1 MTLHPAHARNE
12 SPRPLDNRQEASG
25 ELAKALEIIDAQDNG
40 DDLLIEVLARRS
52 PALAPALDAVVNA
65 QRSLNAL
72 RPALASLPVAATPEL
87 AQGAMATENAWRS
100 MEQEFGLLS
109 AQEASRSLGSRA
121 KGRSTLAHDRREN
134 GQLLG
139 VRRGN
144 AVLYPGFQFDQNG
157 DVHHVIPALLR
168 LARQARRSDED
179 LAQWI
184 CLPSGYLDGDRP
196 VDRLQDTD
204 AVLAAAQGHFGAEW

>member
-1 MTLHPAHARNE
+1 MTVHSAPDREALVQLIE
-12 SPRPLDNRQEASG
+12 SSLDEDGVN
-25 ELAKALEIIDAQDNG
+25 
-40 DDLLIEVLARRS
+40 LLLEVLARR
-52 PALAPALDAVVNA
+52 AHAAAPALEAVVNA
-65 QRSLNAL
+65 QLSLEAL
-72 RPALASLPVAATPEL
+72 RPALASLPSAATPEL
-87 AQGAMATENAWRS
+87 AQGAVATENAWRR

-109 AQEASRSLGSRA
+109 AQEASRTLGSRA

-144 AVLYPGFQFDQNG
+144 AVLYPGFQFDRNG
-157 DVHHVIPALLR
+157 EVHTVIPALIDV
-168 LARQARRSDED
+168 ARQARRSDED

-196 VDRLQDTD
+196 VDRLQEPD
-204 AVLAAAQGHFGAEW
+204 AVLTAAQGHFGVQW

>member
-1 MTLHPAHARNE
+1 MTLHPPHARNQ
-12 SPRPLDNRQEASG
+12 SHNRPDDRQDALD
-25 ELAKALEIIDAQDNG
+25 KALQLIGQQDDG
-40 DDLLIEVLARRS
+40 VELLVEALARRS
-52 PALAPALDAVVNA
+52 QTLAPALDAVVNA
-65 QRSLNAL
+65 QRSLDAL
-72 RPALASLPVAATPEL
+72 RPALASLPTAVTPEL

-100 MEQEFGLLS
+100 MEREFGLLR
-109 AQEASRSLGSRA
+109 AQDASKTLGSRA
-121 KGRSTLAHDRREN
+121 KGRSTLAHDRRES

-144 AVLYPGFQFDQNG
+144 AVLYPGFQFDRNG
-157 DVHHVIPALLR
+157 DVHQVIPALIQ

-196 VDRLQDTD
+196 VDRMQDAD
-204 AVLAAAQGHFGAEW
+204 AVLAAARGHFGVEW